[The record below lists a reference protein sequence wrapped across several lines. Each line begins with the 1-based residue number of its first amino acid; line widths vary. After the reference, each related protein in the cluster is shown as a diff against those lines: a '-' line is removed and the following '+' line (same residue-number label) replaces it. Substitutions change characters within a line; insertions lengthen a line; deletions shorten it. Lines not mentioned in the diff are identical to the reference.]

1 MASLTLNYTEL
12 GFTKKAWEFVSAQK
26 DYPFNDLPEKGS
38 GSRNIFTMKD
48 VKAVLPKTTKN
59 NSLGIF
65 ASKAAKEL
73 FEKSGLDQK
82 ILKNPSGTKG
92 GFTTKDI
99 KKVLPKPKKKNSLG
113 IFASKVAKEL
123 FEKSGLD
130 QTILNN
136 PSGIKGGFTTKDVK
150 KVLPKSEKPKKMFA
164 SKVAKELFEQ
174 SSDTEEVKKILT
186 RGKPMGK
193 TELYS
198 KAEVEKA
205 ILIYTIKQED

>member
-1 MASLTLNYTEL
+1 MTSLTNKYTEL
-12 GFTKKAWEFVSAQK
+12 SFTKKAWEFVSEQK
-26 DYPFNDLPEKGS
+26 DYPFNNLPEEGS

-73 FEKSGLDQK
+73 FEKSGLDQT

-99 KKVLPKPKKKNSLG
+99 KKVLPKKKNSLG
-113 IFASKVAKEL
+113 IFASKAAKEL

-130 QTILNN
+130 QTILKN

-174 SSDTEEVKKILT
+174 SSDTKEVKKILT
-186 RGKPMGK
+186 GEKPMGK

-205 ILIYTIKQED
+205 ILIYTIKQEKD